1 MSVAGA
7 HRFLAHAWGEE
18 LTRRAP
24 CLLWGTR
31 MRRVPKHAWLIVRA
45 PVLVGTVR
53 SCGTTRSGP
62 TTTPATSAPMAAVT
76 LTTASTFTVPTA
88 PATVNGKPV
97 TILTD
102 GQGRTLY
109 SFTPDAVSK
118 TLCTGSC
125 AQTWPPAALHR
136 NRQAHGLHG
145 TTGGMR
151 SVQACQWRAGHLK

>member
-1 MSVAGA
+1 VSVAGA

-88 PATVNGKPV
+88 PATVNGKTV

-109 SFTPDAVSK
+109 SFTPDAASK

-145 TTGGMR
+145 TTGE
-151 SVQACQWRAGHLK
+151 